1 MIKADKDIKFFV
13 EDTYEDENNRVF
25 TSKKEVIDYLKELN
39 DNSSDEEYSDDNVKV
54 YSLENAVELTVKT
67 TVELEA
73 K

>member
-39 DNSSDEEYSDDNVKV
+39 DNASDEEYSDDNVKV

-67 TVELEA
+67 TIELEA